1 MEIHIRHFSSLLP
14 ELHLSGP
21 GIEPDFHRR
30 FFKGDA
36 AGFAEGISGFS
47 VFSLHGF
54 IILHPGS

>member
-36 AGFAEGISGFS
+36 AGLRKDLWFFCLFAS
-47 VFSLHGF
+47 
-54 IILHPGS
+54 